1 MRKGKFLISLIYFI
15 LISSLYYFQV
25 NPFYRFSFS
34 IEDSK
39 FLIRKILHL
48 VPVPFKN
55 AVIVAIDEKSI
66 NQIGRWPWDRQI
78 IAKLIK
84 NLHKANVV
92 VLDIIFSERQSTK
105 ADNVLA
111 QAMAENN
118 NVILGFFLR
127 KQATEIV
134 DNASLDL
141 LRYSEYLRY
150 VKKSSTISLPTLP
163 FIEINLPEFMVSS
176 LASAPINS
184 EPDPDGIYRKYPV
197 AYFFKGSIYFTLP
210 FQAYRFYL
218 NKDFYMDLSNK
229 GIEKLR
235 INQQSI
241 PIIDGRFVK
250 LNFYG
255 DIKPFVISAIDV
267 INKKIDPDFFKNKIV
282 FVGATEIGIYD
293 MRPTPV
299 DPTTPG
305 VFLHFTCFSN
315 LVLNQFLKSSK
326 FFDIFSLFILI
337 FIAFLI
343 SFLRSYKI
351 RIISY
356 SVIITFYIFIDNF
369 LFIFKLFNLSLFYP
383 CLAFFLSTSS
393 QEGIT
398 AIFTERKIRQLRK
411 AFRNYVSPQLL
422 EIIIKNPNSLKLG
435 GEKREISVLFS
446 DIRGFT
452 LLSEDTDPEKLISL
466 LNDYF
471 DPITQ
476 IILDQ
481 KGLLDKYIG
490 DAIMA
495 IFNAPID
502 IDRFADR
509 ACLSALEILNCLD
522 KLNSIFKKKYD
533 VILDIGIGINTG
545 YAVIGNIGSSKRF
558 DYTAIGDVVNLASRL
573 ESLNKLYNT
582 RIIISESTKNKL
594 TQSFLTR
601 KLDLVAVKGKKKPV
615 LIFELLED
623 NDKNRELVT
632 HFEKTLDL
640 YLKGEFEKALKAFEK
655 LADKYKDKPSFV
667 FIERCKQ
674 FLIKPPISW
683 DGVFR
688 AKTK

>member
-1 MRKGKFLISLIYFI
+1 M
-15 LISSLYYFQV
+15 
-25 NPFYRFSFS
+25 
-34 IEDSK
+34 
-39 FLIRKILHL
+39 
-48 VPVPFKN
+48 
-55 AVIVAIDEKSI
+55 
-66 NQIGRWPWDRQI
+66 
-78 IAKLIK
+78 
-84 NLHKANVV
+84 NV
-92 VLDIIFSERQSTK
+92 
-105 ADNVLA
+105 
-111 QAMAENN
+111 M
-118 NVILGFFLR
+118 
-127 KQATEIV
+127 
-134 DNASLDL
+134 
-141 LRYSEYLRY
+141 
-150 VKKSSTISLPTLP
+150 
-163 FIEINLPEFMVSS
+163 
-176 LASAPINS
+176 
-184 EPDPDGIYRKYPV
+184 
-197 AYFFKGSIYFTLP
+197 
-210 FQAYRFYL
+210 
-218 NKDFYMDLSNK
+218 
-229 GIEKLR
+229 
-235 INQQSI
+235 
-241 PIIDGRFVK
+241 
-250 LNFYG
+250 
-255 DIKPFVISAIDV
+255 
-267 INKKIDPDFFKNKIV
+267 
-282 FVGATEIGIYD
+282 
-293 MRPTPV
+293 
-299 DPTTPG
+299 
-305 VFLHFTCFSN
+305 
-315 LVLNQFLKSSK
+315 
-326 FFDIFSLFILI
+326 
-337 FIAFLI
+337 
-343 SFLRSYKI
+343 
-351 RIISY
+351 
-356 SVIITFYIFIDNF
+356 
-369 LFIFKLFNLSLFYP
+369 
-383 CLAFFLSTSS
+383 
-393 QEGIT
+393 
-398 AIFTERKIRQLRK
+398 
-411 AFRNYVSPQLL
+411 
-422 EIIIKNPNSLKLG
+422 
-435 GEKREISVLFS
+435 REISVLFS

-522 KLNSIFKKKYD
+522 KLNSIFKKKYA